1 MNIFSLLER
10 AIMSDDILIKEELT
24 AQCLAY
30 CTKNEIRCDDDFT
43 PQLFSKPSYASKCHI
58 VDPRELPARKDF
70 ESREGLATLVHA
82 IAHIEYS
89 AIDLALDAVYRYP
102 QMPSEYK
109 VDWLEV
115 ASDEIR
121 HFKMLQRLLTEL
133 GYTYGDFPVHCGL
146 FDAAEHTAGNILE
159 RMAVIPR
166 YYEASGLD
174 VSPQIMK
181 KLDNKRKNPQVKK
194 LIEALQIIYDE
205 EIEHVHKGDKWFKY
219 LCKAAGKEEG
229 SEEAVYFEILE
240 RYQLLSKHRPYVNVE
255 ARKEAGFSCSEIKKL
270 GAKEC
275 S

>member
-1 MNIFSLLER
+1 MNILSLLER

-24 AQCLAY
+24 VQCLAY
-30 CTKNEIRCDDDFT
+30 CTQNEIRCDDDFA
-43 PQLFSKPSYASKCHI
+43 PLLFSSPSYASKCHI

-70 ESREGLATLVHA
+70 ESKEGLATLVHA

-102 QMPSEYK
+102 QMPREYK

-121 HFKMLQRLLTEL
+121 HFKMLQSLLEEL
-133 GYTYGDFPVHCGL
+133 GYAYGDFPVHCGL
-146 FDAAEHTAGNILE
+146 FDAAEHSAGNILD

-205 EIEHVHKGDKWFKY
+205 EIDHVYKGDKWFKY
-219 LCKAAGKEEG
+219 LCKKEGNAEG
-229 SEEAVYFEILE
+229 SEEEVYFEILE
-240 RYQLLSKHRPYVNVE
+240 RYKLLSKHRPYVNVE